1 MSLFIASAHA
11 QASGQP
17 AQGGEMFQ
25 IVFLIGLFVLFY
37 FIAIR
42 PQRKRQKE
50 HAEMVAALNKGALRR
65 YVTDFPHPLLRSRD
79 DCILMPHIGAST
91 AEAEENCAVMAA
103 DQLRAFLEHGN
114 IRNSVN
120 FPRIELERTSGSRLA
135 ITNTNLPGTLSH
147 ILTLIG
153 DSQIN
158 VVDLLNKSRE
168 DIAYNLIDLN
178 GSPTSSL
185 MAQLRALDGVINVRY
200 IAGQ

>member
-1 MSLFIASAHA
+1 M
-11 QASGQP
+11 
-17 AQGGEMFQ
+17 
-25 IVFLIGLFVLFY
+25 
-37 FIAIR
+37 
-42 PQRKRQKE
+42 
-50 HAEMVAALNKGALRR
+50 AALNKGALRR

-168 DIAYNLIDLN
+168 NIAYNLIDLN
-178 GSPTSSL
+178 GSPTSGL